1 VDDDIVTRHPVDRGG
16 DPVLIAG
23 LQAVEDTEN
32 LGSVAAGGGGV
43 REDETDGLLGVDD
56 EDGANGER
64 NALGVDVGG
73 ILVVDHVVG
82 KSDFALLVADDGEL
96 QLGAGD
102 LIDVLDPA
110 LMAVNGVGRE
120 TNELCAT
127 LGELRLELGESTEL
141 GSADRCVVLGVGE
154 EDDPVVADE
163 LVEVDGTLCGLG
175 LEVRGGAAQTE
186 GLVRPSVFCSASSDL
201 CKHSKHERW
210 RGSI

>member
-73 ILVVDHVVG
+73 ILVVGNFSWEPEISSMSLIQPSWLSMVLAERPMSFAPRLVNSGSSLAKAPSSVV
-82 KSDFALLVADDGEL
+82 
-96 QLGAGD
+96 QT
-102 LIDVLDPA
+102 
-110 LMAVNGVGRE
+110 GV
-120 TNELCAT
+120 
-127 LGELRLELGESTEL
+127 
-141 GSADRCVVLGVGE
+141 
-154 EDDPVVADE
+154 
-163 LVEVDGTLCGLG
+163 
-175 LEVRGGAAQTE
+175 
-186 GLVRPSVFCSASSDL
+186 
-201 CKHSKHERW
+201 
-210 RGSI
+210 